1 MYELLGQVQL
11 SAKDYAS
18 AEQSLTKALDINP
31 NNVDAILLLT
41 TAQTRR
47 GSIPEAVESYRRAIR
62 QDPRDIRAYIL
73 LGSLEE
79 SQGNWQYAQQEYQ
92 KALAVQPN
100 NPAAANNLAYIFLEH
115 GGNADVALSLAQ
127 TARQAMPDNA
137 NTADTLAWAY
147 VDKGVFGL
155 AIDLLQEATNASPAN
170 PTYHYHLGVAYQK
183 SHDTGLSQGS
193 V

>member
-1 MYELLGQVQL
+1 
-11 SAKDYAS
+11 
-18 AEQSLTKALDINP
+18 
-31 NNVDAILLLT
+31 
-41 TAQTRR
+41 
-47 GSIPEAVESYRRAIR
+47 
-62 QDPRDIRAYIL
+62 L

-79 SQGNWQYAQQEYQ
+79 SQGNWQNAQQEYQ
-92 KALAVQPN
+92 KALAIQPN

-127 TARQAMPDNA
+127 TARRAMPDNP

-183 SHDTGLSQGS
+183 NHDTGRARAQFERALQLNPPQSQQEEIRRALAENVGG
-193 V
+193 